1 MSVTHEEEQKEI
13 DETNINDQTNLPAIS
28 NAPQGGTPIMD
39 LKPEFKVGLHMA
51 ALDNAHTNFDEH
63 IAKDREYQEN
73 MLNDLIKRR
82 ELRRA

>member
-1 MSVTHEEEQKEI
+1 
-13 DETNINDQTNLPAIS
+13 
-28 NAPQGGTPIMD
+28 